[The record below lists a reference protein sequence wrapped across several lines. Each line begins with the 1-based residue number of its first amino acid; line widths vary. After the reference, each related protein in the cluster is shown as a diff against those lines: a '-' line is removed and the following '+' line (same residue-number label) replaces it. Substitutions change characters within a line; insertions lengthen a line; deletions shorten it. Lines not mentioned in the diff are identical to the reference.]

1 MASTVFAPGVPLLM
15 REFHSNSDE
24 LASFTVS
31 VYVIGFCIGP
41 LVLSPLSELY
51 GRSPIM
57 HASNVFFLIF
67 SIACAASSDL
77 AMFIIFRLLMGISG
91 CPPLTL
97 GGGTISDLQPPE
109 KRGTALSVWTMGP
122 LLVCY
127 SAFLRGFDSSLKTLF
142 ACQQMI
148 ANSK

>member
-1 MASTVFAPGVPLLM
+1 MAGAGSRAMASTVFAPGVPLLM
-15 REFHSNSDE
+15 QEFHSDSDQ
-24 LASFTVS
+24 LASFTIS

-57 HASNVFFLIF
+57 HASNVFFFIF
-67 SIACAASSDL
+67 TIACAVSSNL

-97 GGGTISDLQPPE
+97 GGGTIADLQPPD
-109 KRGTALSVWTMGP
+109 KRGMALSVWTMGP
-122 LLVCY
+122 LLVRN
-127 SAFLRGFDSSLKTLF
+127 SAPCEPFDYL
-142 ACQQMI
+142 
-148 ANSK
+148 